1 MHFGYRLVMAICHE
15 HNLNAAPP
23 PVLPFGIQV
32 RLKPGDPFVK
42 LVGPDWQKTHWFA
55 SARERDA
62 VLADMESR
70 HLYSRRGDEPS
81 VLFERIEQPHSA

>member
-1 MHFGYRLVMAICHE
+1 MAICHE

-23 PVLPFGIQV
+23 QSRPFGIQV

-42 LVGPDWQKTHWFA
+42 LVGPDWHKEHWFA
-55 SARERDA
+55 SARERDD
-62 VLADMESR
+62 VLADMERR

-81 VLFERIEQPHSA
+81 VLFERIGN

>member
-1 MHFGYRLVMAICHE
+1 MAICHQ
-15 HNLNAAPP
+15 HNLKAALP
-23 PVLPFGIQV
+23 LARPFGIQV

-42 LVGPDWQKTHWFA
+42 LVGPDWQKSHWFET
-55 SARERDA
+55 ARERDA

-81 VLFERIEQPHSA
+81 VVLERIEQA

>member
-1 MHFGYRLVMAICHE
+1 MGTSNE
-15 HNLNAAPP
+15 HNLRAPLP
-23 PVLPFGIQV
+23 AMRPFGIQV

-55 SARERDA
+55 SVRERDV
-62 VLADMESR
+62 VLADIESR

-81 VLFERIEQPHSA
+81 VVFGKIERPAA

>member
-1 MHFGYRLVMAICHE
+1 MAICHE
-15 HNLNAAPP
+15 HNLNASTP

-62 VLADMESR
+62 VLADMEGR